1 MVTLNAARAVH
12 LVDRGAIQPE
22 MRADLIV
29 VDVNGSG
36 FPHVKAT
43 VLDGRR
49 VFAYQPA
56 HAPALA
62 TA

>member
-1 MVTLNAARAVH
+1 MVTLNAAVH
-12 LVDRGAIQPE
+12 LADRVIQPE

-29 VDVNGSG
+29 VDLDSSG
-36 FPHVKAT
+36 FPHVKAS

-49 VFAYQPA
+49 VFAYRPS